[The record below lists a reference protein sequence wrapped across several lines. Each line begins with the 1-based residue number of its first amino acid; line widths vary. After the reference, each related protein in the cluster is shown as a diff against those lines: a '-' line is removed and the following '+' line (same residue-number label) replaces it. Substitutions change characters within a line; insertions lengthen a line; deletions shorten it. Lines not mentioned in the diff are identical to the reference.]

1 MDQNAVIYPRGA
13 TQHSGDA
20 VVKTPSR
27 DPGDP
32 EIAYGA
38 EPTLVLPEKA
48 KCSSTPERSRHVIP
62 FAFLEVGFIGR
73 IIWVG
78 FALDLNVPLNGLAPG
93 SHKSPF
99 VGFTFSVD
107 YSP

>member
-1 MDQNAVIYPRGA
+1 VNPVVALWMDQNAVIYPRGA

-78 FALDLNVPLNGLAPG
+78 FALDLNVSLNGRATG
-93 SHKSPF
+93 EQ
-99 VGFTFSVD
+99 
-107 YSP
+107 

>member
-1 MDQNAVIYPRGA
+1 MNPVVALWMDQNAVIYPRGA

-73 IIWVG
+73 II
-78 FALDLNVPLNGLAPG
+78 
-93 SHKSPF
+93 
-99 VGFTFSVD
+99 
-107 YSP
+107 